1 MAAVLLGAL
10 APAAHAQT
18 ASLAGS
24 VVDRYG
30 VAVARAPVEVRNT
43 ASGAT
48 YRTFASDDA
57 TYAFSRL
64 PAGTYD
70 VSVTLIGFR
79 QYRREDVALD
89 AGRAVRLDIQM
100 EDGETLNTPGEFY
113 FRRAVG
119 KPPEGPTPRTSD
131 GKPDFSGVWLPSANT
146 NPEPPPILPAA
157 EAQRKQRFASGV
169 TPRSLC
175 LPTGIV
181 LTPEIDLTKFVHTP
195 KLLVILVEGGDPGFR
210 QIFLD
215 GRAHPKDPFPTWQGH
230 SVGRWEG
237 DTLVVDTV
245 GFNDRVSLTL
255 TEHPQTEQM
264 HVVERI
270 RRPALGRL
278 EIEDTLDDPGAT
290 EAVEGAP
297 NADPCP
303 ERRVTGVRLRGK
315 QQGEGAPGGP
325 LICTGASP
333 GEQMQRGCWS
343 CCSSSSP
350 WSLRPRRSIRRAL
363 SSTSRRPRRSAS
375 GTAAVTGACR
385 CAGRWRLRTP
395 PLERLPRTSRR
406 RPVTVPA

>member
-1 MAAVLLGAL
+1 
-10 APAAHAQT
+10 
-18 ASLAGS
+18 
-24 VVDRYG
+24 
-30 VAVARAPVEVRNT
+30 
-43 ASGAT
+43 
-48 YRTFASDDA
+48 
-57 TYAFSRL
+57 
-64 PAGTYD
+64 
-70 VSVTLIGFR
+70 
-79 QYRREDVALD
+79 
-89 AGRAVRLDIQM
+89 M

-181 LTPEIDLTKFVHTP
+181 LTPEINLTKFVHTP

-278 EIEDTLDDPGAT
+278 EMRYTLDDPGAYSKPLKVRRT
-290 EAVEGAP
+290 LTLAP
-297 NADPCP
+297 K
-303 ERRVTGVRLRGK
+303 EELQEYV
-315 QQGEGAPGGP
+315 
-325 LICTGASP
+325 
-333 GEQMQRGCWS
+333 
-343 CCSSSSP
+343 
-350 WSLRPRRSIRRAL
+350 
-363 SSTSRRPRRSAS
+363 
-375 GTAAVTGACR
+375 
-385 CAGRWRLRTP
+385 CAENNKAKEHLVGR
-395 PLERLPRTSRR
+395 
-406 RPVTVPA
+406 

>member
-1 MAAVLLGAL
+1 MAGMAAVLLGVL

-18 ASLAGS
+18 SSLAGS

-30 VAVARAPVEVRNT
+30 VVVAQAPVEVRNT
-43 ASGAT
+43 ASGAI
-48 YRTFASDDA
+48 YRTFASDEA
-57 TYAFSRL
+57 TYAFSQL

-70 VSVTLIGFR
+70 VSVTFIGFR
-79 QYRREDVALD
+79 PYRRENVAL
-89 AGRAVRLDIQM
+89 APGQALRLDIQM

-119 KPPEGPTPRTSD
+119 KPPDGAAPRTSN
-131 GKPDFSGVWLPSANT
+131 GRPDFSGVWLPSANT

-195 KLLVILVEGGDPGFR
+195 KLLVILVEGGDPRFL

-215 GRAHPKDPFPTWQGH
+215 GHAHPKDPFPTCRGTPWA
-230 SVGRWEG
+230 VGRATRPLSIRWASTTES
-237 DTLVVDTV
+237 
-245 GFNDRVSLTL
+245 RSTL

-278 EIEDTLDDPGAT
+278 RDSSTTLDDPGAAI
-290 EAVEGAP
+290 EADGGRSRTLDAAP
-297 NADPCP
+297 
-303 ERRVTGVRLRGK
+303 RK
-315 QQGEGAPGGP
+315 K
-325 LICTGASP
+325 
-333 GEQMQRGCWS
+333 S
-343 CCSSSSP
+343 CRNTC
-350 WSLRPRRSIRRAL
+350 
-363 SSTSRRPRRSAS
+363 
-375 GTAAVTGACR
+375 
-385 CAGRWRLRTP
+385 CAENNKAKEHLVGR
-395 PLERLPRTSRR
+395 
-406 RPVTVPA
+406 